1 MDAIF
6 KRVSVRKYTDEPVSD
21 EQVRQLLRAGMAA
34 PSASNQ
40 QPWEF
45 YVVRDKGTLEQL
57 SKVSPYTGMTKDAA
71 VAIAPC
77 IRVEQ
82 LKMDLMADQDMGA
95 CVENILLEAV
105 ELGLGAVWQGVYPIR
120 PLINAVRAILDVPCR
135 LDPFCLIAIGHPA
148 VEPEPTGPGR
158 YDEERIHWE

>member
-1 MDAIF
+1 MNALF
-6 KRVSVRKYTDEPVSD
+6 KRASVRKYTDEPVDD
-21 EQVRQLLRAGMAA
+21 ETVRQLLRAGMAA

-45 YVVRDKGTLEQL
+45 YVVRDPEKLAAL
-57 SKVSPYTGMTKDAA
+57 SQVSPYTGMTKDAA
-71 VAIAPC
+71 VAIVPC

-82 LKMDLMADQDMGA
+82 LKMDPMVDQDMGA

-105 ELGLGAVWQGVYPIR
+105 ELGLGAVWQGIYPIR
-120 PLINAVRAILDVPCR
+120 PLINAVRAILDVPVR

-148 VEPEPTGPGR
+148 VEVEPTGPSR
-158 YDEERIHWE
+158 FDEARIHWA